1 MSDTLLVAEAG
12 RETGSAPSRRLRA
25 TDKIPAVLY
34 GLGMEPTS
42 ITVDRRELRIALSGP
57 AGLNTILDLSV
68 DGEVRPAIVKEI
80 QRHPVRRTVNHVD
93 FIAIDL
99 SKEITVSV
107 PVRLEGT
114 AVEVNQNNALV
125 DPAVDSIEVVTTP
138 RSIPDEIVI
147 DISSMGLDSV
157 IRIADLD
164 LPEGVRATADP
175 EQAVVTVITLRVEQE
190 PVAAEGEAAEDGDA
204 GEGETAP
211 AAAEESESD
220 ESAESAE

>member
-34 GLGMEPTS
+34 GLGMEPIS
-42 ITVDRRELRIALSGP
+42 ITVDRRELRAALSGP

-114 AVEVNQNNALV
+114 AVEVNQNNAMV

-147 DISSMGLDSV
+147 DVSSMGLDSV

-164 LPEGVRATADP
+164 LPDSVRATGDP

-190 PVAAEGEAAEDGDA
+190 PVAAEGEDGEEAGDGEADAAGAEDSGDA
-204 GEGETAP
+204 G
-211 AAAEESESD
+211 

>member
-34 GLGMEPTS
+34 GLGMEPIS
-42 ITVDRRELRIALSGP
+42 ITVDRRELRAALSGP

-68 DGEVRPAIVKEI
+68 NGEVRPAIVKEI

-114 AVEVNQNNALV
+114 AVEVNQNNAMV

-138 RSIPDEIVI
+138 RSIPDEVVI
-147 DISSMGLDSV
+147 DVSSMGLDSV

-164 LPEGVRATADP
+164 LPDGVRATGDP

-190 PVAAEGEAAEDGDA
+190 PVAAEGEDGEEAGDGEADAAGAEDSGDA
-204 GEGETAP
+204 G
-211 AAAEESESD
+211 

>member
-34 GLGMEPTS
+34 GLGMEPIS
-42 ITVDRRELRIALSGP
+42 ITVDRRELRAALSGP

-114 AVEVNQNNALV
+114 AVEVNQNNAMV

-147 DISSMGLDSV
+147 DVSSMGLDSV

-164 LPEGVRATADP
+164 LPDGVRATGDP

-190 PVAAEGEAAEDGDA
+190 PVVAEGEDGEEAGDGEADAAGAEDSGDA
-204 GEGETAP
+204 G
-211 AAAEESESD
+211 